1 MPLVNAGNAW
11 EAVLNRD
18 RRCDGR
24 FVYAVSSTR
33 VYCRPSCPS
42 RRPSRN
48 HVTFFDSP
56 QLAEAAGYRACLR
69 CRPQSPI
76 GSEEEERVERARRYL
91 DDHADE
97 PITLRQL
104 AAYVGLSPFHLQRT
118 FTKRVGLSPKGYQG
132 AKRMDRFTASLKRGE
147 TVTNATY
154 EAGFG
159 SSSRLYARAHEDF
172 GMTPSAFRSGGKG
185 VTLRYTTVSTAVGR
199 MLVAVTERGI
209 ATVSLGE
216 TEAALVASLR
226 SDYPKAVFRRDR
238 KGLEQPV
245 SRLLQCLNGSAAVGR
260 LPLDVKATAFQR
272 RVWQALQQIPR
283 GQTRS
288 YQQIARAIG
297 QPTAAR
303 AVARACAGNSV
314 AVAIPCHRVV
324 RGNGQL
330 AGYRWGLERKKRLL
344 ALERT

>member
-1 MPLVNAGNAW
+1 MASVKADQAW

-24 FVYAVSSTR
+24 FVYAVSSTH

-42 RRPSRN
+42 RRPTRN

-56 QLAEAAGYRACLR
+56 PRAESAGFRACLR
-69 CRPQSPI
+69 CRPQSSA
-76 GSEEEERVERARRYL
+76 GSEAEERVARARRYL

-97 PITLRQL
+97 PITLRRL
-104 AAYVGLSPFHLQRT
+104 AAHVGLSPFHVQRA
-118 FTKRVGLSPKGYQG
+118 FTRVVGLSPKAYQG
-132 AKRMDRFTASLKRGE
+132 AKRMERFTASLKRGE

-154 EAGFG
+154 EAGFD
-159 SSSRLYARAHEDF
+159 SSSGLYARVHETL
-172 GMTPSAFRSGGKG
+172 GMTPSAFRSGGME
-185 VTLRYTTVSTAVGR
+185 VTLRYTTVPTVVGR

-209 ATVSLGE
+209 TAVSLGE

-260 LPLDVKATAFQR
+260 LPLDVKATVFQR

-303 AVARACAGNSV
+303 AVARACAGNPV

-324 RGNGQL
+324 RGNGKL
-330 AGYRWGLERKKRLL
+330 AGYRWGLVRKQRLL